1 MIPSIKS
8 FQVLLYIWWYLKEL
22 CNIGIVKINKW
33 FTRIKDAIWSNNDIS
48 FKTIKCIHEHTST
61 LIHIMPLKAQLLW
74 HTFLLIILNTI
85 FLVICVQR
93 FFIGTSF
100 FLIHYFVHHNSLLKS
115 GFYLVSFYQIW
126 RILSLHL
133 HILHQSLDFS
143 WWTLYHQM
151 VCFY

>member
-8 FQVLLYIWWYLKEL
+8 FQFLLYIWWYLKEL

-33 FTRIKDAIWSNNDIS
+33 FTRIKDVIWSNSNDIG
-48 FKTIKCIHEHTST
+48 FKTINYIHEHTSS

-100 FLIHYFVHHNSLLKS
+100 FLIHYFVHHNSLLKN
-115 GFYLVSFYQIW
+115 GFYLVSFYQMW

-133 HILHQSLDFS
+133 HILHQS
-143 WWTLYHQM
+143 
-151 VCFY
+151 